1 MPRETLVPAGADEPS
16 ENKPTTPETPSS
28 EAPAEQEGAT
38 KALEQARQAAGQA
51 AVKAEIV
58 QAPRMPGAT
67 FVTTSELAA
76 VTGESATTAPTAPT
90 LPEANASANQAAD
103 TLTAANATAEHLL
116 ANSPTIKPVEP
127 KLTES
132 PSPAPK
138 PPVMPPAADRAQ
150 REQIAQVERAMS
162 QPLPKPAAE
171 KTPEQRIQNSIDYYT
186 QYRGRL
192 EQRLTTAT
200 DDEERTRIQRQL
212 EINQRVLDNLTSEQK
227 PVAVSIERTSESIPS
242 DSSQSERPSAASLLR
257 TSEIANPSVI
267 TVSKEQA
274 SVAPE
279 TTDTKEQ
286 FNTLQADLIS
296 VLGEQGVSVAMYR
309 QGNEIRADYTDK
321 DGKRIGRETIQA
333 LFQENF
339 SMIVGLTKDL
349 EKLALTNPELF
360 AVRETAA
367 ERIARS
373 STEAADRLGKYLI
386 KNASKLKPV
395 GLWAQ
400 ARSWYNRN
408 KERAAG
414 IATRL
419 QTKIGDVQR
428 QRSERR
434 VAANFQRFAKNFNLM
449 SPEAVRTNQLMVA
462 IGQEISTRTEAYD
475 DAQTEL
481 SLLNEKLERLRT
493 MNDWLEQLNL
503 ISQLAARRK
512 NLETRVNL
520 LQNQVDKAKKA
531 FAEADQQYKDAEQTR
546 AEGLVAQLEK
556 HRGQHRPAY
565 YSQEQEMDDVLTKAA
580 KTDPTVQRS
589 IRDSAPIPLGPPATP
604 NNTPPT
610 PEAQSGEAA

>member
-103 TLTAANATAEHLL
+103 TLAAANATAEHLL

-212 EINQRVLDNLTSEQK
+212 EINQRVLDNLKGEQQ
-227 PVAVSIERTSESIPS
+227 PPAVPAERTPESTPS
-242 DSSQSERPSAASLLR
+242 DSSQSERPTIAADSSELAQFHELEASLKATL
-257 TSEIANPSVI
+257 A
-267 TVSKEQA
+267 KE
-274 SVAPE
+274 
-279 TTDTKEQ
+279 
-286 FNTLQADLIS
+286 
-296 VLGEQGVSVAMYR
+296 GVSIAMYR

-321 DGKRIGRETIQA
+321 GGKRIGRETIQA

-339 SMIVGLTKDL
+339 STIVGLTKDL

-475 DAQTEL
+475 DAQTEF

-520 LQNQVDKAKKA
+520 LQNQVEKAKAA

-565 YSQEQEMDDVLTKAA
+565 YSQEQEMDDVPTKAA

-589 IRDSAPIPLGPPATP
+589 IRDSAPIPLGPPAAP
-604 NNTPPT
+604 NNTPTT
-610 PEAQSGEAA
+610 PEAQSGEAV